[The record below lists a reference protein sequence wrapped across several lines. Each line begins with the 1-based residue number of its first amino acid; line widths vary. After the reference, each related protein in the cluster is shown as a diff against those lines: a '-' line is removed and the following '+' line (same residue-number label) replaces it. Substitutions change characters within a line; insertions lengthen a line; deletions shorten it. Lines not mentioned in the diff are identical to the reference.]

1 LIRSAVISW
10 EFGFPLRRPQTDF
23 DLEKILFIF
32 SPVLIIN
39 IGMNT
44 NAPRSKEMKPATPE
58 LPRVLGLFSIV
69 AIVVGTMIGSGIFI
83 NPAKVAKDV
92 GTPELMMAVWIVGGI
107 LSFFGALSLAEL
119 GAAFSQAG
127 GIYIYLREAYGTLIA
142 FLFGWTL
149 FLVVEAGTLATLA
162 VGFSTKYLP
171 YFVKLSGLQGKI
183 VAVAL
188 ILILA
193 MVNYMGVR
201 KGALV
206 MNFLTSIKFIALIG
220 VCVVVFIFAKGS
232 TGNFLSSSSGV
243 QPAGGGV
250 LGSFGVAL
258 VAALWAYKGW
268 ETSTY
273 SAGEIKDPQKKL
285 PLGLF
290 IGSASVI
297 FLYILANLAY
307 LYVFPAAQMAQSDRI
322 AADVM
327 QAAVGPVGASIIAL
341 IILTSITGT
350 CNGHLMTSPRAFYA
364 MAKDGLFFKSVAKI
378 HPKYLTPHVAII
390 VMAVWGCILST
401 SGTFEQLFTYVIFGY
416 WIFMGLTVA
425 GVIIL
430 RKKMPDLPR
439 PYKTWGYPVTPILFI
454 LSAVFLT
461 LNSLIRTFWNS
472 SAGLGVIAIGIPVYF
487 FWKTRLKKAQA

>member
-1 LIRSAVISW
+1 MGV
-10 EFGFPLRRPQTDF
+10 
-23 DLEKILFIF
+23 
-32 SPVLIIN
+32 
-39 IGMNT
+39 NT
-44 NAPRSKEMKPATPE
+44 NAPLSKEMKPAALE

-127 GIYIYLREAYGTLIA
+127 GIYIYLREAYGTMIA

-171 YFVKLSGLQGKI
+171 YFVQLSSLQGKV
-183 VAVAL
+183 VAAAL

-193 MVNYMGVR
+193 MVNYTGVK

-220 VCVVVFIFAKGS
+220 ICVVVFIFAKGS

-273 SAGEIKDPQKKL
+273 SAGEISNPQKKL

-307 LYVFPAAQMAQSDRI
+307 LYVFPAPRMAQSDRI

-350 CNGHLMTSPRAFYA
+350 CNGHLLTSPRAFYA

-390 VMAVWGCILST
+390 VLAVWGIILST

-430 RKKMPDLPR
+430 RKKRPDLPR
-439 PYKTWGYPVTPILFI
+439 PYRTWGYPVTPILFI

-472 SAGLGVIAIGIPVYF
+472 LAGLGVIAIGIPVYF
-487 FWKTRLKKAQA
+487 FWKARLKTDARRI

>member
-1 LIRSAVISW
+1 MDL
-10 EFGFPLRRPQTDF
+10 G
-23 DLEKILFIF
+23 LEKILFIF
-32 SPVLIIN
+32 SPVLIIYM
-39 IGMNT
+39 GMNT

-171 YFVKLSGLQGKI
+171 YFVKLSGLQGKV

-193 MVNYMGVR
+193 MVNYMGVK

-273 SAGEIKDPQKKL
+273 SAGEIKNPQKQL

-307 LYVFPAAQMAQSDRI
+307 LYVFPAAKMAQSDRI

>member
-1 LIRSAVISW
+1 M
-10 EFGFPLRRPQTDF
+10 
-23 DLEKILFIF
+23 
-32 SPVLIIN
+32 
-39 IGMNT
+39 GMNT
-44 NAPRSKEMKPATPE
+44 NAPRSKEMKPAAPE

-127 GIYIYLREAYGTLIA
+127 GIYIYLRESYGTLIA

-171 YFVKLSGLQGKI
+171 YFVKLSGLQGKV

-273 SAGEIKDPQKKL
+273 SAGEIKNPKKQL

>member
-1 LIRSAVISW
+1 M
-10 EFGFPLRRPQTDF
+10 
-23 DLEKILFIF
+23 
-32 SPVLIIN
+32 
-39 IGMNT
+39 GMNM
-44 NAPRSKEMKPATPE
+44 NAPQSREMKPATPE

-171 YFVKLSGLQGKI
+171 YFVKLSGLQGKV

-273 SAGEIKDPQKKL
+273 SAGEIKNPKKQL

-472 SAGLGVIAIGIPVYF
+472 AAGLGVIAIGVPIYF
-487 FWKTRLKKAQA
+487 FWKARLQKAQA

>member
-1 LIRSAVISW
+1 
-10 EFGFPLRRPQTDF
+10 
-23 DLEKILFIF
+23 
-32 SPVLIIN
+32 
-39 IGMNT
+39 M
-44 NAPRSKEMKPATPE
+44 NAPQSREMKPATPE

-171 YFVKLSGLQGKI
+171 YFVKLSGLQGKV

-273 SAGEIKDPQKKL
+273 SAGEIKNPKKQL

>member
-1 LIRSAVISW
+1 
-10 EFGFPLRRPQTDF
+10 
-23 DLEKILFIF
+23 
-32 SPVLIIN
+32 
-39 IGMNT
+39 
-44 NAPRSKEMKPATPE
+44 
-58 LPRVLGLFSIV
+58 
-69 AIVVGTMIGSGIFI
+69 
-83 NPAKVAKDV
+83 
-92 GTPELMMAVWIVGGI
+92 MAVWLIGGI

-119 GAAFSQAG
+119 GASFPEAG

-171 YFVKLSGLQGKI
+171 YFVKLSGLQGKV
-183 VAVAL
+183 VAASL

-193 MVNYMGVR
+193 VVNYMGVK

-206 MNFLTSIKFIALIG
+206 MNFLTSLKFIALIG
-220 VCVVVFIFAKGS
+220 MCVVVFIFAKGS
-232 TGNFLSSSSGV
+232 TGNFLSSSSGT
-243 QPAGGGV
+243 PSGGGV

-273 SAGEIKDPQKKL
+273 SAGETKNPAKNL

-290 IGSASVI
+290 IGSAAVI

-307 LYVFPAAQMAQSDRI
+307 LYVFPAAEMAQSTRI

-327 QAAVGPVGASIIAL
+327 EAAIGPVGASIIAL
-341 IILTSITGT
+341 IILSSITGT

-378 HPKYLTPHVAII
+378 HPKYLTPHVAIL
-390 VMAVWGCILST
+390 VLAFWGVLLSL

-430 RKKMPDLPR
+430 RKKRPELPR

-461 LNSLIRTFWNS
+461 ANSLIRTFWNS
-472 SAGLGVIAIGIPVYF
+472 FAGLGVIAIGIPVYF

>member
-1 LIRSAVISW
+1 
-10 EFGFPLRRPQTDF
+10 
-23 DLEKILFIF
+23 
-32 SPVLIIN
+32 
-39 IGMNT
+39 
-44 NAPRSKEMKPATPE
+44 MKPNEPPPKVSTTSTPE
-58 LPRVLGLFSIV
+58 FPRVLGLFSII

-171 YFVKLSGLQGKI
+171 YFVKVTPLQARTVSI
-183 VAVAL
+183 AL
-188 ILILA
+188 IMILA
-193 MVNYMGVR
+193 MVNYLGVK

-220 VCVVVFIFAKGS
+220 ICVVVFIFAKGS
-232 TGNFLSSSSGV
+232 TGNFLSSSSGS
-243 QPAGGGV
+243 QPSGGV

-273 SAGEIKDPQKKL
+273 SAGEIKNPQKKL

-290 IGSASVI
+290 IGSVSVI

-307 LYVFPAAQMAQSDRI
+307 LYVFPASKMAQSDRI

-327 QAAVGPVGASIIAL
+327 QSAVGPVGASIIAL

-350 CNGHLMTSPRAFYA
+350 CNGHLMTSSRAFYA
-364 MAKDGLFFKSVAKI
+364 MAKDGLFLKSVAKI
-378 HPKYLTPHVAII
+378 HPRYLTPHVAII

-430 RKKMPDLPR
+430 RLKRPDLPR
-439 PYKTWGYPVTPILFI
+439 PYRTWGYPVTPILFI
-454 LSAVFLT
+454 LSALFLT
-461 LNSLIRTFWNS
+461 ANSLIRTFWNS
-472 SAGLGVIAIGIPVYF
+472 FAGLGVIAVGIPVYF

>member
-1 LIRSAVISW
+1 MER
-10 EFGFPLRRPQTDF
+10 
-23 DLEKILFIF
+23 
-32 SPVLIIN
+32 
-39 IGMNT
+39 
-44 NAPRSKEMKPATPE
+44 MKANELDSRGPKGSVPE

-69 AIVVGTMIGSGIFI
+69 GIVVGTMIGSGIFI

-107 LSFFGALSLAEL
+107 LSFFGALSVAEL
-119 GAAFSQAG
+119 GGAFSQAG
-127 GIYIYLREAYGTLIA
+127 GIYIYLREAYGPFIA

-171 YFVKLSGLQGKI
+171 YFVRLSPLQGKV

-188 ILILA
+188 IAILA
-193 MVNYMGVR
+193 MVNTMGVK
-201 KGALV
+201 KGAWV

-220 VCVVVFIFAKGS
+220 VCAVVFIFAKGN
-232 TGNFLSSSSGV
+232 TGNFLSPSSGA
-243 QPAGGGV
+243 QPPGGV

-268 ETSTY
+268 ESSTF
-273 SAGEIKDPQKKL
+273 SAGEIRNPQKKL
-285 PLGLF
+285 PLGLL
-290 IGSASVI
+290 IGTASVI
-297 FLYILANLAY
+297 LLYVLANLAY
-307 LYVFPAAQMAQSDRI
+307 LYVFPAAQIAQSDRI

-350 CNGHLMTSPRAFYA
+350 CNGHLLTAPRAFYA
-364 MAKDGLFFKSVAKI
+364 MAKDGLFFKSAAKI
-378 HPKYLTPHVAII
+378 HPRYLTPHIAII
-390 VMAVWGCILST
+390 MLAVWGSILST

-430 RKKMPDLPR
+430 RKKRPDLPR

-461 LNSLIRTFWNS
+461 LNSLVRTFWNS
-472 SAGLGVIAIGIPVYF
+472 FAGLGVIAIGIPVYF